1 MPLIS
6 KKFLINSA
14 YLETKSVIIFELKL
28 LKSSSYFLVKMFIYA
43 LFYLDLLTSQYIPLS
58 VMLYFLKGKKMFGT
72 NILTCLI
79 ILVGYSGL
87 ESMHEKKYLV
97 LNGLLT

>member
-14 YLETKSVIIFELKL
+14 YLETKSAIIFELKL
-28 LKSSSYFLVKMFIYA
+28 LKSSIYFLVKMFIYA

-58 VMLYFLKGKKMFGT
+58 DVLLDCGKTNNFCQDGYFLDEKGAFE
-72 NILTCLI
+72 
-79 ILVGYSGL
+79 
-87 ESMHEKKYLV
+87 ESYEPSLDMIR
-97 LNGLLT
+97 